1 MQKSPATAALLALL
15 LLTAAPATPSEDL
28 RAEANAL
35 LVKAQKMAVFDPNT
49 TKTPFHESVSFV
61 FSGLVQGDE
70 KGTFARDWIAKD
82 QWRLKWELPGYQEIN
97 VRNGQ
102 QVGERESADFESVRL
117 QQLRWALPP
126 FIVLMGEND
135 LVKKIEVEKVN
146 GLRAQCIKFEAV
158 RGRDKWTREVCL
170 NAETDTLLRWM
181 DERREIEWTDYTPF
195 RETFY
200 PRHLVVKEHGNKI
213 IQAEVEFQDA
223 PGLSGKTFDIPSDMR
238 IRKACERFTSPI
250 VTKREDPVYPKRI
263 GVRTIRAEVVVEL
276 KVSEKGKVVAAQ
288 ITETG
293 GSDLDRAAL
302 DAVKNWEF
310 EPAKC
315 DGEPLERN
323 VPVTVFFG
331 GR

>member
-1 MQKSPATAALLALL
+1 
-15 LLTAAPATPSEDL
+15 
-28 RAEANAL
+28 
-35 LVKAQKMAVFDPNT
+35 
-49 TKTPFHESVSFV
+49 
-61 FSGLVQGDE
+61 
-70 KGTFARDWIAKD
+70 
-82 QWRLKWELPGYQEIN
+82 
-97 VRNGQ
+97 
-102 QVGERESADFESVRL
+102 
-117 QQLRWALPP
+117 
-126 FIVLMGEND
+126 
-135 LVKKIEVEKVN
+135 
-146 GLRAQCIKFEAV
+146 
-158 RGRDKWTREVCL
+158 
-170 NAETDTLLRWM
+170 M

-238 IRKACERFTSPI
+238 IRKACEHFTPPI
-250 VTKREDPVYPKRI
+250 VTKGEDPVYPKRI

-276 KVSEKGKVVAAQ
+276 KVSEKGNVVAAQ

-302 DAVKNWEF
+302 DAVKGWEF